1 MENRE
6 LTTQEKIDYIF
17 ETIKKQEKREK
28 VKNIFKWWFRL
39 FMLLYIIYFYFFW
52 YELLLN
58 KMKQS
63 LKINISSEN
72 LIQDLKNKINL
83 ENNNY

>member
-28 VKNIFKWWFRL
+28 VKNIFKW
-39 FMLLYIIYFYFFW
+39 
-52 YELLLN
+52 
-58 KMKQS
+58 
-63 LKINISSEN
+63 
-72 LIQDLKNKINL
+72 
-83 ENNNY
+83 

>member
-28 VKNIFKWWFRL
+28 VKNIFKWGFRL
-39 FMLLYIIYFYFFW
+39 FMLLYIIYFYFFG